1 MYKDLAAECGC
12 VSRSLRGVTMRR
24 LVLAMLV
31 AAALFLSSAS
41 AASATIH
48 PIMLGWVCGA
58 ASGNPPGQTPGGSH
72 ADQSTFRA
80 LVATGVITFDAQ
92 GNPVI
97 DLTRPA
103 SKFITFD
110 PTTDTG
116 TSDHPGYINCAD
128 L

>member
-1 MYKDLAAECGC
+1 
-12 VSRSLRGVTMRR
+12 MRR
-24 LVLAMLV
+24 LVLAMLFAV
-31 AAALFLSSAS
+31 ALILSGAS

-58 ASGNPPGQTPGGSH
+58 ASGNPPGATPGETH
-72 ADQSTFRA
+72 ADQSTLRA
-80 LVATGVITFDAQ
+80 LVATGVLTFTAE
-92 GNPVI
+92 GPVI
-97 DLTRPA
+97 DLTLPA

-116 TSDHPGYINCAD
+116 ESDHPGFIHCAD

>member
-1 MYKDLAAECGC
+1 
-12 VSRSLRGVTMRR
+12 MRR
-24 LVLAMLV
+24 LVLALLV

-58 ASGNPPGQTPGGSH
+58 ASGNPPGATPGETH
-72 ADQSTFRA
+72 ADQSTLRA
-80 LVATGVITFDAQ
+80 LIATGVLTFTAE
-92 GNPVI
+92 GPVI

-110 PTTDTG
+110 PETDIG
-116 TSDHPGYINCAD
+116 TSDHPGFVHCND

>member
-1 MYKDLAAECGC
+1 MYKDLTAGCGG

-31 AAALFLSSAS
+31 GAALFLSSAS

-58 ASGNPPGQTPGGSH
+58 ASGNPPGQTPGLTHS
-72 ADQSTFRA
+72 DQSTLRA
-80 LVATGVITFDAQ
+80 LQATGVLTFTDA
-92 GNPVI
+92 GPVI

-103 SKFITFD
+103 SKFIEFD
-110 PTTDTG
+110 PETDTG
-116 TSDHPGYINCAD
+116 ESDHPGFIHCND

>member
-1 MYKDLAAECGC
+1 
-12 VSRSLRGVTMRR
+12 MRR
-24 LVLAMLV
+24 LVLAMLFAV
-31 AAALFLSSAS
+31 ALVLSGAS

-58 ASGNPPGQTPGGSH
+58 ASGNPPGATPGENH
-72 ADQSTFRA
+72 ADQSTLRA
-80 LVATGVITFDAQ
+80 LQATGVLTFTAE
-92 GNPVI
+92 GPVI

-116 TSDHPGYINCAD
+116 ESDHPGYIHCSD

>member
-1 MYKDLAAECGC
+1 
-12 VSRSLRGVTMRR
+12 MRR

-31 AAALFLSSAS
+31 GAALFLSGAS

-58 ASGNPPGQTPGGSH
+58 ASGDPPGQTPNLTH
-72 ADQSTFRA
+72 AEQSTLRA
-80 LVATGVITFDAQ
+80 LQATGVLTFTAE
-92 GNPVI
+92 GEAVI

-110 PTTDTG
+110 PATDTG
-116 TSDHPGYINCAD
+116 TSDHPGFVHCND

>member
-1 MYKDLAAECGC
+1 
-12 VSRSLRGVTMRR
+12 MRR

-31 AAALFLSSAS
+31 AAALILSSAS

-58 ASGNPPGQTPGGSH
+58 ASGNPPGQTPGLTHS
-72 ADQSTFRA
+72 DQSTLRA
-80 LVATGVITFDAQ
+80 LQATGVLTFTAA
-92 GNPVI
+92 GPVI

-116 TSDHPGYINCAD
+116 ESDHPGFIHCND